1 MISALTGVGGCA
13 DAGAGE
19 RQDVPPQVEQPP
31 AEPEPAVHDHLL
43 VVSTGR
49 CDALLPRR
57 DPQGAQTGA
66 LSMQSV
72 FRTNIQVSSIYKN
85 SGGTSHTRKVFN
97 YTLFVSLI

>member
-43 VVSTGR
+43 VVSAGG

-66 LSMQSV
+66 LSVQSI
-72 FRTNIQVSSIYKN
+72 FRTDIQVSSIYKLY
-85 SGGTSHTRKVFN
+85 V
-97 YTLFVSLI
+97 YT

>member
-43 VVSTGR
+43 VVSVGGR
-49 CDALLPRR
+49 DALLPRR

-66 LSMQSV
+66 LSMQSI
-72 FRTNIQVSSIYKN
+72 FRTDIQVSSIYKCITI
-85 SGGTSHTRKVFN
+85 TSQTHKVFN